1 MNIYSFLPLSSSFL
15 AILLGSFVFTKNKNS
30 MINISFSL
38 FCLTICFWLFSYSI
52 CYLTKS
58 PQVAITFARMACTG
72 VMFIAP
78 TFYHFTVNFL
88 RIDSERKFV
97 YLAYT
102 ISLILIP
109 IFFFT
114 PYLLAGTNKFYWG
127 YYSKAGLYHPFYL
140 LFFFVVIIRGFFLL
154 FIAFL
159 DRDKQLSPIRR
170 TQIRYVFF
178 SFAIASVS
186 SIDYIPKYGL
196 EFYPFGFLFMMLF
209 TIVTAYSIVRYHL
222 MAIEILIKK
231 TTLITIGAII
241 PVTLLYIGLSYIQP
255 ILSPI
260 LGPIWLFMPVGLSF
274 VVGYGLYRFIK
285 FILRMNEADL
295 SKKFAY
301 RPMLEKEAER
311 TARARDVREM
321 ATFIVR
327 DVSSFTR
334 LDHTAVFILNEQKN
348 AYSLT
353 ASVYRK
359 KDRPKLEPGLLL
371 SIHSPLVAFLKDE
384 KKPAVYGQIMH
395 DLQNKELTTHERKFL
410 ESVESEMA
418 ILGAEIC
425 VPSFCEDEMVGIM
438 NLGNK
443 LTSEIF
449 TVQDLQAFQ
458 TLANQTGRAIS
469 GLLLKNEK
477 IRLIVSSQKSLLET
491 LEARDHY
498 TRGHTERVSQ
508 YSLLLGNKLERLIHS
523 IPNSIS
529 ALNWTAQLH
538 DLGKVGI
545 SDSILLK
552 PAALTDEEF
561 AKIKEH
567 PTRGI
572 EILGPLKEWFG
583 DDIIQGVVHHH
594 ENFDGTGYP
603 DKQKGDSIHIFARII
618 RVADA
623 FDAMT
628 TDRPYR
634 KGLSIEEAMA
644 EIKKFRKVQFDPVI
658 ADAFIELYNDGVLK
672 KIMDELKKKYG

>member
-1 MNIYSFLPLSSSFL
+1 M
-15 AILLGSFVFTKNKNS
+15 
-30 MINISFSL
+30 
-38 FCLTICFWLFSYSI
+38 
-52 CYLTKS
+52 
-58 PQVAITFARMACTG
+58 
-72 VMFIAP
+72 
-78 TFYHFTVNFL
+78 
-88 RIDSERKFV
+88 D
-97 YLAYT
+97 
-102 ISLILIP
+102 
-109 IFFFT
+109 
-114 PYLLAGTNKFYWG
+114 
-127 YYSKAGLYHPFYL
+127 
-140 LFFFVVIIRGFFLL
+140 
-154 FIAFL
+154 
-159 DRDKQLSPIRR
+159 
-170 TQIRYVFF
+170 
-178 SFAIASVS
+178 
-186 SIDYIPKYGL
+186 
-196 EFYPFGFLFMMLF
+196 
-209 TIVTAYSIVRYHL
+209 
-222 MAIEILIKK
+222 IEILVKK
-231 TTLITIGAII
+231 TTFISIGAII
-241 PVTLLYIGLSYIQP
+241 PVALLYIALSYIQP
-255 ILSPI
+255 ILSPK
-260 LGPIWLFMPVGLSF
+260 LGPAWLTVPVLLSALIAF
-274 VVGYGLYRFIK
+274 ALFRFIK
-285 FILRMNEADL
+285 FILRMNESDL

-334 LDHTAVFILNEQKN
+334 LDHTAVFILNDQKN
-348 AYSLT
+348 AYALMSC
-353 ASVYRK
+353 VYRK
-359 KDRPKLEPGLLL
+359 KDRPKLELGLLL
-371 SIHSPLVAFLKDE
+371 SIHSPLVAYLKDE

-395 DLQNKELTTHERKFL
+395 DLQNKDLTTHERKFL

-418 ILGAEIC
+418 ILGVEIC

-443 LTSEIF
+443 ITNEIY
-449 TVQDLQAFQ
+449 TAQDLQAFQ
-458 TLANQTGRAIS
+458 TLANQTGRAIA

-508 YSLLLGNKLERLIHS
+508 YSMLLGNKLERLIHS

-529 ALNWTAQLH
+529 ALHWTAQLH

-545 SDSILLK
+545 SDNILLK
-552 PAALTDEEF
+552 PAALNDEEF

-583 DDIIQGVVHHH
+583 EDIIQGVVHHH
-594 ENFDGTGYP
+594 ENYDGSGYP
-603 DKQKGDSIHIFARII
+603 DKQKGDAIHIFARII

-634 KGLSIEEAMA
+634 KGLSIEEAMN
-644 EIKKFRKVQFDPVI
+644 EIKKFRKIQFDPVV

-672 KIMDELKKKYG
+672 KVMDELKKKFG

>member
-1 MNIYSFLPLSSSFL
+1 
-15 AILLGSFVFTKNKNS
+15 LGTFFIGITKNAT
-30 MINISFSL
+30 FSL
-38 FCLTICFWLFSYSI
+38 
-52 CYLTKS
+52 
-58 PQVAITFARMACTG
+58 
-72 VMFIAP
+72 
-78 TFYHFTVNFL
+78 
-88 RIDSERKFV
+88 
-97 YLAYT
+97 LAWRLSH
-102 ISLILIP
+102 IGIFFIP
-109 IFFFT
+109 IFLFHFI
-114 PYLLAGTNKFYWG
+114 YLLC
-127 YYSKAGLYHPFYL
+127 GLQKRLL
-140 LFFFVVIIRGFFLL
+140 LFFAYLQGIIFVSLIISGNYFF
-154 FIAFL
+154 
-159 DRDKQLSPIRR
+159 
-170 TQIRYVFF
+170 
-178 SFAIASVS
+178 VS
-186 SIDYIPKYGL
+186 SIRYIPSFSF
-196 EFYPFGFLFMMLF
+196 FYAVLGPLYHIPFFIWIMLVLYSHYELFRFYLRSPAIKRNQLSYLFFGTLIGFLGGITNFLPAYNIDIYPYGNF
-209 TIVTAYSIVRYHL
+209 TIPIYCLIVTYAIIRYHL
-222 MAIEILIKK
+222 MDIEIFIKK
-231 TTLITIGAII
+231 TTIITIGVIF
-241 PVTLLYIGLSYIQP
+241 PVALLYIGLSYVQP
-255 ILSPI
+255 ILYPKFGPAWLLIPVI
-260 LGPIWLFMPVGLSF
+260 LSIAIAAGLFRF
-274 VVGYGLYRFIK
+274 VK

-311 TARARDVREM
+311 TSKARDVREM

-348 AYSLT
+348 AYSLIS
-353 ASVYRK
+353 SVYRK
-359 KDRPKLEPGLLL
+359 KDMPKLEEGLML
-371 SIHSPLVAFLKDE
+371 SLDSPLVAFLKVE

-395 DLQNKELTTHERKFL
+395 DLQNKDLTTHERKFL
-410 ESVESEMA
+410 ESVESAMA
-418 ILGAEIC
+418 ILGTEIS

-443 LTSEIF
+443 ITGEIF
-449 TVQDLQAFQ
+449 TGQDLQAFQ

-477 IRLIVSSQKSLLET
+477 VRLIVSSQKSLLET

-508 YSLLLGNKLERLIHS
+508 YCQILGRKLERMIHT
-523 IPNSIS
+523 IPNSLS

-545 SDSILLK
+545 SDTILLK
-552 PAALTDEEF
+552 PAPLNDEEF

-594 ENFDGTGYP
+594 ENYDGTGYP
-603 DKQKGDSIHIFARII
+603 DKQKGEQIHVFARII

-634 KGLSIEEAMA
+634 KGLTLEQAIA
-644 EIKKFRKVQFDPVI
+644 EIKKFRKIQFDPIV
-658 ADAFIELYNDGVLK
+658 ADGFL
-672 KIMDELKKKYG
+672 

>member
-1 MNIYSFLPLSSSFL
+1 MYSLPQIIISVTLLILGFFILSRNSKQATNRVFFFLSLVTCVWLFAYGIAYRQVDKTVAAFWLKIGYTSIAFICVAGLHCTIEVLKIKSLKKIISLFYLFSVLFSFLIWKTNYIVKDF
-15 AILLGSFVFTKNKNS
+15 ILYF
-30 MINISFSL
+30 
-38 FCLTICFWLFSYSI
+38 
-52 CYLTKS
+52 
-58 PQVAITFARMACTG
+58 
-72 VMFIAP
+72 
-78 TFYHFTVNFL
+78 
-88 RIDSERKFV
+88 
-97 YLAYT
+97 
-102 ISLILIP
+102 
-109 IFFFT
+109 
-114 PYLLAGTNKFYWG
+114 WG
-127 YYSKAGLYHPFYL
+127 YYPIAGFFHPVFLIFFIGSVSYACIL
-140 LFFFVVIIRGFFLL
+140 LASFLL
-154 FIAFL
+154 FKNKKL
-159 DRDKQLSPIRR
+159 TPSER
-170 TQIRYVFF
+170 TQIKYVLLAFTIY
-178 SFAIASVS
+178 SSASV
-186 SIDYIPKYGL
+186 DFFPNYGIII
-196 EFYPFGFLFMMLF
+196 YPFGYLFGALY
-209 TIVTAYSIVRYHL
+209 IAIISYSIVRHHL
-222 MAIEILIKK
+222 MDIEILVKK
-231 TTLITIGAII
+231 TTFISIGAII
-241 PVTLLYIGLSYIQP
+241 PVALLYIALSYIQP
-255 ILSPI
+255 ILSPK
-260 LGPIWLFMPVGLSF
+260 LGPAWLTVPVLLSALIAF
-274 VVGYGLYRFIK
+274 ALFRFIK
-285 FILRMNEADL
+285 FILRMNESDL

-334 LDHTAVFILNEQKN
+334 LDHTAVFILNDQKN
-348 AYSLT
+348 AYALM

-371 SIHSPLVAFLKDE
+371 SIHSPLVAYLKDE

-395 DLQNKELTTHERKFL
+395 DLQNKDLTSHERKFL
-410 ESVESEMA
+410 ESVESELA

-425 VPSFCEDEMVGIM
+425 VPSFCEDELIGIM

-443 LTSEIF
+443 ITNEIF
-449 TVQDLQAFQ
+449 TGQDLQAFQ

-469 GLLLKNEK
+469 GLLLKTEK

-508 YSLLLGNKLERLIHS
+508 YSMLLGHKLERLIHS

-545 SDSILLK
+545 SDNILLK
-552 PAALTDEEF
+552 PSALNDEEF

-583 DDIIQGVVHHH
+583 EDIIQGVVHHH
-594 ENFDGTGYP
+594 ENYDGSGYP
-603 DKQKGDSIHIFARII
+603 DKQKGDIIHIFARII

-644 EIKKFRKVQFDPVI
+644 EIKKFRKVQFDPVV
-658 ADAFIELYNDGVLK
+658 ADAFIELYQEGILK
-672 KIMDELKKKYG
+672 KIMDELKAKFG